1 MRGACSWKTLPPHPP
16 VVSAGSIYTTWK
28 LIHKMHVKLG
38 VHVRLFL
45 FLVWTIPHIRYTKIL
60 TWLRDFLVIFLL
72 VWFPLC
78 SSWSL
83 LGIAR
88 QWSLKETLILT
99 LKPRIHVRIFNKSNV
114 GYWTAVS
121 AFFPWK
127 LLLNISRI
135 SFSRREKE
143 NQYKSI

>member
-1 MRGACSWKTLPPHPP
+1 M
-16 VVSAGSIYTTWK
+16 Y
-28 LIHKMHVKLG
+28 VKLG
-38 VHVRLFL
+38 VYVRLFL

-60 TWLRDFLVIFLL
+60 TWLRGFLVILFFYWSGFLCAQADL
-72 VWFPLC
+72 FWELQDNGV
-78 SSWSL
+78 
-83 LGIAR
+83 
-88 QWSLKETLILT
+88 LK
-99 LKPRIHVRIFNKSNV
+99 IHVRIFKKSNV